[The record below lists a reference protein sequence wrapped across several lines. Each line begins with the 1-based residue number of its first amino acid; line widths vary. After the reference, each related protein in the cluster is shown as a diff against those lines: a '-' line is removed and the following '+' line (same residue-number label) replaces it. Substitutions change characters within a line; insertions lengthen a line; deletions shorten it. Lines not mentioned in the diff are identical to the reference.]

1 MRVKHGAG
9 YSRVPKFWTCNPLAR
24 GFWDHVTQCGKFGSD
39 SPNWDWHLCGG
50 YDHYRQLYWL
60 QLDGILSRDN
70 GNQGGIASLMMGRG
84 AGSAASNERRSM
96 PAPAN
101 QSMTKGRALNRAR
114 PFPLG
119 TAQNCPKPPN
129 EIAGPVLTFSRQSD
143 EGLNGFA
150 ATTEQST
157 RGPTRQRADLRNAR
171 VWLDERRL
179 WHASRLRPRLVNRG
193 ALAGLGGFVS

>member
-1 MRVKHGAG
+1 
-9 YSRVPKFWTCNPLAR
+9 
-24 GFWDHVTQCGKFGSD
+24 
-39 SPNWDWHLCGG
+39 
-50 YDHYRQLYWL
+50 
-60 QLDGILSRDN
+60 
-70 GNQGGIASLMMGRG
+70 
-84 AGSAASNERRSM
+84 M

-101 QSMTKGRALNRAR
+101 QGMTKGRALNWAR

-171 VWLDERRL
+171 VSLDERRP
-179 WHASRLRPRLVNRG
+179 WHAPSLRPRLSIMARQQG
-193 ALAGLGGFVS
+193 SAGETAPCSRTGLLLVGFTFRARQKS

>member
-1 MRVKHGAG
+1 
-9 YSRVPKFWTCNPLAR
+9 
-24 GFWDHVTQCGKFGSD
+24 
-39 SPNWDWHLCGG
+39 
-50 YDHYRQLYWL
+50 
-60 QLDGILSRDN
+60 
-70 GNQGGIASLMMGRG
+70 
-84 AGSAASNERRSM
+84 
-96 PAPAN
+96 
-101 QSMTKGRALNRAR
+101 MTKGRALNWAR

-171 VWLDERRL
+171 VSLDERRP
-179 WHASRLRPRLVNRG
+179 WYAPSQPRLSIMARG
-193 ALAGLGGFVS
+193 QGWEAVSQTGETAPVFE